1 MNKIFFTLI
10 AFLAL
15 NFSVQAST
23 DITGEWLGTR
33 YQYDATKS
41 KYIAEFEYKY
51 NLVQDENQVKGTA
64 FIKSK
69 GGNFAEINIRGFVE
83 GDKFYF
89 EEYEITNATRSEN
102 MIWCIK
108 KGVLNISIEN
118 GKVNLH
124 GATPSFMEIYGYE
137 CSGGFTQLSKDNIII
152 TDEKI
157 QEIANKDANLNLTVY
172 PNPYVETT
180 TLSFDNPITQPVLI
194 DVVDIQGKVIDV
206 LENKVL
212 DKGNYQLN
220 YTPKQNTNAL
230 YFYIRVKLGDKL
242 YTRAI
247 QKSPNSIEYK

>member
-1 MNKIFFTLI
+1 MNKILFTLI
-10 AFLAL
+10 SVFTLS
-15 NFSVQAST
+15 FSVQART

-51 NLVQDENQVKGTA
+51 ILTQDENQIKGTA

-69 GGNFAEINIRGFVE
+69 GGKFAEINVRGFVD

-89 EEYEITNATRSEN
+89 EEYEIVNATREEN
-102 MIWCIK
+102 MLWCIK
-108 KGVLNISIEN
+108 KGVLTISEEN
-118 GKVNLH
+118 GKINLH
-124 GATPSFMEIYGYE
+124 GATPSFMEFYGYE
-137 CSGGFTQLSKDNIII
+137 CSGGFTQLSKDKIEIA
-152 TDEKI
+152 DEKI
-157 QEIANKDANLNLTVY
+157 QEIAKNDANLNLTVY

-180 TLSFDNPITQPVLI
+180 TLSFDNPMTQSCVI
-194 DVVDIQGKVIDV
+194 DVVDIQGRVIDV
-206 LENKVL
+206 LENRIL

-220 YTPKQNTNAL
+220 YTPKPTTNAN

-247 QKSPNSIEYK
+247 QKSQTGVELK